1 MLGDNVVS
9 NFIDSIF
16 SFITNAISKV
26 INVGVGAIFLNIYFA
41 FIIFLIAINIIAI
54 LLVKRDKELAK
65 IPEARR
71 IRESTLLTTAF
82 IGGAIGE
89 YYAMYKYKHKTL
101 HKKFIYGVPLAIV
114 FHFSL
119 LAYYIT
125 LAFLKV

>member
-16 SFITNAISKV
+16 SFITNVISKV
-26 INVGVGAIFLNIYFA
+26 INVGIGAVFFNIYFA
-41 FIIFLIAINIIAI
+41 FIIFFIVINIIAV

-65 IPEARR
+65 TPDAKRV
-71 IRESTLLTTAF
+71 RESTLLTTAF

-101 HKKFIYGVPLAIV
+101 HKNFLYGVPLAIV

-125 LAFLKV
+125 LALLKV